1 MTNTIQI
8 LSIEKTGKESSLQ
21 KEHNNKS
28 IKIID
33 GYFFSRNLD
42 GQKFTKII
50 KLISND
56 VSKTILTKSDKE
68 FVTTLS
74 ITSLSKNKVYTD
86 LFSVEN
92 ESEMDHIS
100 LSRWSDLILVAPAS
114 SNFLTK
120 ISNGFS
126 DDLASTVIKA
136 SDKKVFLCP
145 AMNVRMWEHASNKQS
160 ISTLKSYG
168 YRILGPEIGEMACGE
183 FGEGKMLEVDE
194 IINQLEI
201 YFKQISKNKKLKA
214 IVTAGPTQELIDPVR
229 FITNRSSGKQ
239 GYEIAN
245 SLVENGFDTTLI
257 SGPTNLKPNDNLKL
271 IRVKTGEEM
280 YEKTMELLPCDLAIF
295 TAAVSDFKIKKFNKE
310 KIKKNKDQSFDLDLN
325 PDILELVSKSNKK
338 PKIVVGFAAESE
350 NLFDNARSKLEKKG
364 CDLIVAND
372 VSNNEIGFESDFNEV
387 HLFYKD
393 KNIDDEKI
401 PKNFKSVIADE
412 LIKKITNKFNFF
424 ND

>member
-1 MTNTIQI
+1 MKFLENKKI
-8 LSIEKTGKESSLQ
+8 LIIITGGIAAYKT
-21 KEHNNKS
+21 
-28 IKIID
+28 
-33 GYFFSRNLD
+33 LD
-42 GQKFTKII
+42 LIR
-50 KLISND
+50 KLSKLNCEI
-56 VSKTILTKSDKE
+56 KTILTKSGKE
-68 FVTTLS
+68 FVTPLS

-160 ISTLKSYG
+160 INTLKSYG

-271 IRVKTGEEM
+271 IKVKTGEEM

-295 TAAVSDFKIKKFNKE
+295 TAAVSDFKVKKFNKE

-350 NLFDNARSKLEKKG
+350 NLFDNAKSKLEKKG

>member
-1 MTNTIQI
+1 MKFLENKKI
-8 LSIEKTGKESSLQ
+8 LIIITGGIAAYKT
-21 KEHNNKS
+21 
-28 IKIID
+28 
-33 GYFFSRNLD
+33 LD
-42 GQKFTKII
+42 LIR
-50 KLISND
+50 KLSKLNCEI
-56 VSKTILTKSDKE
+56 KTILTKSGKE
-68 FVTTLS
+68 FVTPLS

-271 IRVKTGEEM
+271 IKVKTGEEM
-280 YEKTMELLPCDLAIF
+280 HKKTMELLPCDLAIF

-310 KIKKNKDQSFDLDLN
+310 KIKKNKDLSFDLDLN

>member
-1 MTNTIQI
+1 MKFLENKKI
-8 LSIEKTGKESSLQ
+8 LIIITGGIAAYKT
-21 KEHNNKS
+21 
-28 IKIID
+28 
-33 GYFFSRNLD
+33 LD
-42 GQKFTKII
+42 LIR
-50 KLISND
+50 KLSKLNCEI
-56 VSKTILTKSDKE
+56 KTILTKSGKE
-68 FVTTLS
+68 FVTPLS

-271 IRVKTGEEM
+271 IKVKTGEEM

-295 TAAVSDFKIKKFNKE
+295 TAAVSDFKVKKFNKE
-310 KIKKNKDQSFDLDLN
+310 KIKKNKDLSFDLDLN

-350 NLFDNARSKLEKKG
+350 NLFDNAKSKLEKKG

>member
-1 MTNTIQI
+1 MKFLENKKI
-8 LSIEKTGKESSLQ
+8 LIIITGGIAAYKT
-21 KEHNNKS
+21 
-28 IKIID
+28 
-33 GYFFSRNLD
+33 LD
-42 GQKFTKII
+42 LIR
-50 KLISND
+50 KLSKLNCEI
-56 VSKTILTKSDKE
+56 KTILTKSGKE
-68 FVTTLS
+68 FVTPLS

-168 YRILGPEIGEMACGE
+168 YKILGPEIGEMACGE

-257 SGPTNLKPNDNLKL
+257 SGPTNLEPNDNLKF
-271 IRVKTGEEM
+271 IKVKTGEEM
-280 YEKTMELLPCDLAIF
+280 HKKTMELLPCDLAIF

-310 KIKKNKDQSFDLDLN
+310 KIKKDKDQSFDLDLN

-372 VSNNEIGFESDFNEV
+372 VSNNEIGFESDFNEI

>member
-1 MTNTIQI
+1 MKFLENKKI
-8 LSIEKTGKESSLQ
+8 LIIITGGIAAYKT
-21 KEHNNKS
+21 
-28 IKIID
+28 
-33 GYFFSRNLD
+33 LD
-42 GQKFTKII
+42 LIR
-50 KLISND
+50 KLSKLNCEI
-56 VSKTILTKSDKE
+56 KTILTKSGKE
-68 FVTTLS
+68 FVTPLS

-160 ISTLKSYG
+160 ISTLKSFG

-194 IINQLEI
+194 IINQLEL

-271 IRVKTGEEM
+271 IKVKTGEEM

-350 NLFDNARSKLEKKG
+350 NLFDNARLKLEKKG

>member
-1 MTNTIQI
+1 MKFLENKKI
-8 LSIEKTGKESSLQ
+8 LIIITGGIAAYKT
-21 KEHNNKS
+21 
-28 IKIID
+28 
-33 GYFFSRNLD
+33 LD
-42 GQKFTKII
+42 LIR
-50 KLISND
+50 KLSKLNCEI
-56 VSKTILTKSDKE
+56 KTILTKSGKE
-68 FVTTLS
+68 FVTPLS

-160 ISTLKSYG
+160 INTLKSYG

-257 SGPTNLKPNDNLKL
+257 SGPTNLEPNDNLKL
-271 IRVKTGEEM
+271 IKVKTGEEM

-295 TAAVSDFKIKKFNKE
+295 TAAVSDFKVKKFNKE

-350 NLFDNARSKLEKKG
+350 NLFDNAKSKLEKKG

>member
-1 MTNTIQI
+1 MKFLENKKI
-8 LSIEKTGKESSLQ
+8 LIIITGGIAAYKT
-21 KEHNNKS
+21 
-28 IKIID
+28 
-33 GYFFSRNLD
+33 LD
-42 GQKFTKII
+42 LIR
-50 KLISND
+50 KLSKLNCEI
-56 VSKTILTKSDKE
+56 KTILTKSGKE
-68 FVTTLS
+68 FVTPLS

-201 YFKQISKNKKLKA
+201 YFKQISRNKKLKA

-271 IRVKTGEEM
+271 IKVKTGEEM

-295 TAAVSDFKIKKFNKE
+295 TAAVSDFKVKKFNKE

-350 NLFDNARSKLEKKG
+350 NLFNNARSKLEKKG

-372 VSNNEIGFESDFNEV
+372 VSNNEIGYESDFNEV

>member
-1 MTNTIQI
+1 MKFLENKKI
-8 LSIEKTGKESSLQ
+8 LIIITGGIAAYKT
-21 KEHNNKS
+21 
-28 IKIID
+28 
-33 GYFFSRNLD
+33 LD
-42 GQKFTKII
+42 LIR
-50 KLISND
+50 KLSKLNCEI
-56 VSKTILTKSDKE
+56 KTILTKSGKE
-68 FVTTLS
+68 FVTPLS

-257 SGPTNLKPNDNLKL
+257 SGPTNLEPNDNLKL
-271 IRVKTGEEM
+271 IKVKTGEEM
-280 YEKTMELLPCDLAIF
+280 HKKTMELLPCDLAIF

-350 NLFDNARSKLEKKG
+350 NLFDNAKSKLEKKG

>member
-1 MTNTIQI
+1 MKFLENKKI
-8 LSIEKTGKESSLQ
+8 LIIITGGIAAYKT
-21 KEHNNKS
+21 
-28 IKIID
+28 
-33 GYFFSRNLD
+33 LD
-42 GQKFTKII
+42 LIR
-50 KLISND
+50 KLSKLNCEI
-56 VSKTILTKSDKE
+56 KTILTKSGKE
-68 FVTTLS
+68 FVTPLS

-100 LSRWSDLILVAPAS
+100 LSRWSDFILVAPAS

-194 IINQLEI
+194 IINQLEL

-271 IRVKTGEEM
+271 IKVKTGEEM
-280 YEKTMELLPCDLAIF
+280 HKKTMELLPCDLAIF

-310 KIKKNKDQSFDLDLN
+310 KIKKNKNQSFDLDLN

>member
-1 MTNTIQI
+1 MKFLENKKI
-8 LSIEKTGKESSLQ
+8 LIIITGGIAAYKT
-21 KEHNNKS
+21 
-28 IKIID
+28 
-33 GYFFSRNLD
+33 LD
-42 GQKFTKII
+42 LIR
-50 KLISND
+50 KLSKLNCEI
-56 VSKTILTKSDKE
+56 KTILTKSGKE
-68 FVTTLS
+68 FVTPLS

-194 IINQLEI
+194 IINQLEL

-271 IRVKTGEEM
+271 IKVKTGEEM
-280 YEKTMELLPCDLAIF
+280 HKKTMELLPCDLAIF

-310 KIKKNKDQSFDLDLN
+310 KIKKNKDLSFDLDLN

>member
-1 MTNTIQI
+1 MKFLENKKILIIITGGIAAYKTLDLIRKLSKLNCQI
-8 LSIEKTGKESSLQ
+8 
-21 KEHNNKS
+21 
-28 IKIID
+28 
-33 GYFFSRNLD
+33 
-42 GQKFTKII
+42 
-50 KLISND
+50 
-56 VSKTILTKSDKE
+56 KTILTKSGKE
-68 FVTTLS
+68 FVTPLS

-126 DDLASTVIKA
+126 NDLASTVIKA

-194 IINQLEI
+194 IINQLEL

-271 IRVKTGEEM
+271 IKVKTGEEM
-280 YEKTMELLPCDLAIF
+280 YEKTMKLLPCDLAIF

-325 PDILELVSKSNKK
+325 PDILQLVSKSNKK

>member
-1 MTNTIQI
+1 MKFLENKKI
-8 LSIEKTGKESSLQ
+8 LIIITGGIAAYKTLDLIRKLSKLDCE
-21 KEHNNKS
+21 
-28 IKIID
+28 IK
-33 GYFFSRNLD
+33 
-42 GQKFTKII
+42 T
-50 KLISND
+50 
-56 VSKTILTKSDKE
+56 VLTKSGKE
-68 FVTTLS
+68 FVTPLS

-194 IINQLEI
+194 IINQLEL

-271 IRVKTGEEM
+271 IKVKTGEEM

-295 TAAVSDFKIKKFNKE
+295 TAAVSDFKIKKFNKG

-372 VSNNEIGFESDFNEV
+372 VSNNEIGFESNFNEV

-401 PKNFKSVIADE
+401 SKNFKSVIADE

>member
-1 MTNTIQI
+1 MKFLENKKI
-8 LSIEKTGKESSLQ
+8 LIIITGGIAAYKT
-21 KEHNNKS
+21 
-28 IKIID
+28 
-33 GYFFSRNLD
+33 LD
-42 GQKFTKII
+42 LIR
-50 KLISND
+50 KLSKLNCEI
-56 VSKTILTKSDKE
+56 KTILTKSGKE
-68 FVTTLS
+68 FVTPLS

-271 IRVKTGEEM
+271 IKVKTGEEM
-280 YEKTMELLPCDLAIF
+280 HKKTMELLPCDLAIF

-350 NLFDNARSKLEKKG
+350 NLFDNAKSKLEKKG

>member
-1 MTNTIQI
+1 MKFLENKKI
-8 LSIEKTGKESSLQ
+8 LIIITGGIAAYKT
-21 KEHNNKS
+21 
-28 IKIID
+28 
-33 GYFFSRNLD
+33 LD
-42 GQKFTKII
+42 LIR
-50 KLISND
+50 KLSKLNCEI
-56 VSKTILTKSDKE
+56 KTILTKSGQE
-68 FVTTLS
+68 FVTPLS

-271 IRVKTGEEM
+271 IKVKTGEEM

-295 TAAVSDFKIKKFNKE
+295 TAAVSDFKVKKFNKE

-338 PKIVVGFAAESE
+338 PKIVIGFAAESE

>member
-1 MTNTIQI
+1 MKFLENKKI
-8 LSIEKTGKESSLQ
+8 LIIITGGIAAYKT
-21 KEHNNKS
+21 
-28 IKIID
+28 
-33 GYFFSRNLD
+33 LD
-42 GQKFTKII
+42 LIR
-50 KLISND
+50 KLSKLNCEI
-56 VSKTILTKSDKE
+56 KTILTKSGKE
-68 FVTTLS
+68 FVTPLS

-201 YFKQISKNKKLKA
+201 YFKQKSKNKKLKA

-271 IRVKTGEEM
+271 IKVKTGEEM
-280 YEKTMELLPCDLAIF
+280 HKKTMELLPCDLAIF

>member
-1 MTNTIQI
+1 MKFLENKKI
-8 LSIEKTGKESSLQ
+8 LVIITGGIAAYKSLDL
-21 KEHNNKS
+21 
-28 IKIID
+28 I
-33 GYFFSRNLD
+33 R
-42 GQKFTKII
+42 
-50 KLISND
+50 KLSKLNCEI
-56 VSKTILTKSDKE
+56 KTILTKSGKE
-68 FVTTLS
+68 FVTPLS

-257 SGPTNLKPNDNLKL
+257 SGPTNLKPNDNLNL
-271 IRVKTGEEM
+271 IKVKTGEEM

-295 TAAVSDFKIKKFNKE
+295 TAAVSDFKVKKFNKE

-325 PDILELVSKSNKK
+325 PDILELVSKSNTK

-393 KNIDDEKI
+393 KNIEDEKI

>member
-1 MTNTIQI
+1 MKFLENKKI
-8 LSIEKTGKESSLQ
+8 LIIITGGIAAYKT
-21 KEHNNKS
+21 
-28 IKIID
+28 
-33 GYFFSRNLD
+33 LD
-42 GQKFTKII
+42 LIR
-50 KLISND
+50 KLSKLNCEI
-56 VSKTILTKSDKE
+56 KTILTKSGKE
-68 FVTTLS
+68 FVTPLS

-257 SGPTNLKPNDNLKL
+257 SGPTNLEPNDNLKL
-271 IRVKTGEEM
+271 IKVKTGEEM
-280 YEKTMELLPCDLAIF
+280 HKKTMELLPCDLAIF

-310 KIKKNKDQSFDLDLN
+310 KIKKDKDQSFDLDLN

-387 HLFYKD
+387 YLFYKD

>member
-1 MTNTIQI
+1 MKFLENKKI
-8 LSIEKTGKESSLQ
+8 LIIITGGIAAYKT
-21 KEHNNKS
+21 
-28 IKIID
+28 
-33 GYFFSRNLD
+33 LD
-42 GQKFTKII
+42 LIR
-50 KLISND
+50 KLSKLNCEI
-56 VSKTILTKSDKE
+56 KTILTKSGKE
-68 FVTTLS
+68 FVTPLS
-74 ITSLSKNKVYTD
+74 ITALSKNKVFTD
-86 LFSVEN
+86 LFSLEN

-136 SDKKVFLCP
+136 SDKKIFLCP

-160 ISTLKSYG
+160 INTLKSYG

-183 FGEGKMLEVDE
+183 FGEGKMLELDE
-194 IINQLEI
+194 IVNQLEL

-257 SGPTNLKPNDNLKL
+257 SGPTNLEPNDNLKL
-271 IRVKTGEEM
+271 IKVKTGEEM

-295 TAAVSDFKIKKFNKE
+295 TAAVSDFKVKKFNKE
-310 KIKKNKDQSFDLDLN
+310 KIKKNKDLSFDLDLN

-412 LIKKITNKFNFF
+412 LIKKITNKLNFF

>member
-1 MTNTIQI
+1 MKFLENKKI
-8 LSIEKTGKESSLQ
+8 LIIITGGIAAYKT
-21 KEHNNKS
+21 
-28 IKIID
+28 
-33 GYFFSRNLD
+33 LD
-42 GQKFTKII
+42 LIR
-50 KLISND
+50 KLSKLNCEI
-56 VSKTILTKSDKE
+56 KTILTKSGKE
-68 FVTTLS
+68 FVTPLS

-194 IINQLEI
+194 IINQLEL

-271 IRVKTGEEM
+271 IKIKTGEEM

-295 TAAVSDFKIKKFNKE
+295 TAAVSDFKVKKFNKE

>member
-1 MTNTIQI
+1 MKFLENKKI
-8 LSIEKTGKESSLQ
+8 LIIITGGIAAYKT
-21 KEHNNKS
+21 
-28 IKIID
+28 
-33 GYFFSRNLD
+33 LD
-42 GQKFTKII
+42 LIR
-50 KLISND
+50 KLSKLNCEI
-56 VSKTILTKSDKE
+56 KTILTKSGKE
-68 FVTTLS
+68 FVTPLS

-257 SGPTNLKPNDNLKL
+257 SGPTNLEPNDNLKL
-271 IRVKTGEEM
+271 IKVKTGEEM
-280 YEKTMELLPCDLAIF
+280 HKKTMELLPCDLAIF
-295 TAAVSDFKIKKFNKE
+295 TAAVSDFKVKKFNKE

>member
-1 MTNTIQI
+1 MKFLENKKI
-8 LSIEKTGKESSLQ
+8 LIIITGGIAAYKT
-21 KEHNNKS
+21 
-28 IKIID
+28 
-33 GYFFSRNLD
+33 LD
-42 GQKFTKII
+42 LIR
-50 KLISND
+50 KLSKLNCEI
-56 VSKTILTKSDKE
+56 KTILTKSGKE
-68 FVTTLS
+68 FVTPLS

-257 SGPTNLKPNDNLKL
+257 SGPTTLRPNDNLKL
-271 IRVKTGEEM
+271 IKVKTGEEM
-280 YEKTMELLPCDLAIF
+280 HKKTMELLPCDLAIF

-310 KIKKNKDQSFDLDLN
+310 KIKKDKDQSFDLDLN

-393 KNIDDEKI
+393 KNIEDEKI

>member
-1 MTNTIQI
+1 MKFLENKKI
-8 LSIEKTGKESSLQ
+8 LIIITGGIAAYKT
-21 KEHNNKS
+21 
-28 IKIID
+28 
-33 GYFFSRNLD
+33 LD
-42 GQKFTKII
+42 LIR
-50 KLISND
+50 KLSKLNCEI
-56 VSKTILTKSDKE
+56 KTILTKSGKE
-68 FVTTLS
+68 FVTPLS

-201 YFKQISKNKKLKA
+201 YFKQKSKNKKLKA

-271 IRVKTGEEM
+271 IKVKTGEEM

-295 TAAVSDFKIKKFNKE
+295 TAAVSDFKVKKFNKE
-310 KIKKNKDQSFDLDLN
+310 KIKKNKDLSFDLDLN

-350 NLFDNARSKLEKKG
+350 NLFDNAKSKLEKKG

-412 LIKKITNKFNFF
+412 LIKKITDKFNFF

>member
-1 MTNTIQI
+1 MKFLENKKI
-8 LSIEKTGKESSLQ
+8 LIIITGGIAAYKT
-21 KEHNNKS
+21 
-28 IKIID
+28 
-33 GYFFSRNLD
+33 LD
-42 GQKFTKII
+42 LIR
-50 KLISND
+50 KLSKLNCEI
-56 VSKTILTKSDKE
+56 KTILTKSGKE
-68 FVTTLS
+68 FVTPLS
-74 ITSLSKNKVYTD
+74 ITALSKNKVFTD

-194 IINQLEI
+194 IINQLEL
-201 YFKQISKNKKLKA
+201 YFKQISKNNKLKA

-257 SGPTNLKPNDNLKL
+257 SGPTNLEPNDNLKL
-271 IRVKTGEEM
+271 IKVKTGEEM

-295 TAAVSDFKIKKFNKE
+295 TAAVSDFKVKKFNKE

-325 PDILELVSKSNKK
+325 PDILQLVSKSNKK

-350 NLFDNARSKLEKKG
+350 NLFDNARSKLGKKG

-372 VSNNEIGFESDFNEV
+372 VSNNKIGFESDFNEV

>member
-1 MTNTIQI
+1 MKFLENKKI
-8 LSIEKTGKESSLQ
+8 LIIITGGIAAYKT
-21 KEHNNKS
+21 
-28 IKIID
+28 
-33 GYFFSRNLD
+33 LD
-42 GQKFTKII
+42 LIR
-50 KLISND
+50 KLSKLNCEI
-56 VSKTILTKSDKE
+56 KTILTKSGKE
-68 FVTTLS
+68 FVTPLS

-194 IINQLEI
+194 IINQLEL

-271 IRVKTGEEM
+271 IKVKTGEEM

-295 TAAVSDFKIKKFNKE
+295 TAAVSDFKVKKFNKE

-338 PKIVVGFAAESE
+338 PKIVVGFADESE

-372 VSNNEIGFESDFNEV
+372 VSNSEIGFESDFNEV

>member
-1 MTNTIQI
+1 MKFLENKKI
-8 LSIEKTGKESSLQ
+8 LIIITGGIAAYKT
-21 KEHNNKS
+21 
-28 IKIID
+28 
-33 GYFFSRNLD
+33 LD
-42 GQKFTKII
+42 LIR
-50 KLISND
+50 KLSKLNCEI
-56 VSKTILTKSDKE
+56 KTILTKSGKE
-68 FVTTLS
+68 FVTPLS

-257 SGPTNLKPNDNLKL
+257 SGPTNLKPNDNLKF
-271 IRVKTGEEM
+271 IKVKTGEEM
-280 YEKTMELLPCDLAIF
+280 HKKTMELLPCDLAIF

-310 KIKKNKDQSFDLDLN
+310 KIKKDKDQSFDLDLN

-393 KNIDDEKI
+393 KNINDEKI

>member
-1 MTNTIQI
+1 MKFLENKKI
-8 LSIEKTGKESSLQ
+8 LIIITGGIAAYKSLDL
-21 KEHNNKS
+21 
-28 IKIID
+28 I
-33 GYFFSRNLD
+33 R
-42 GQKFTKII
+42 
-50 KLISND
+50 KLSKLNCEI
-56 VSKTILTKSDKE
+56 KTILTKSGKE
-68 FVTTLS
+68 FVTPLS

-194 IINQLEI
+194 IINQLEL

-271 IRVKTGEEM
+271 IKVKTGEEM
-280 YEKTMELLPCDLAIF
+280 HKKTMELLPCDLAIF

>member
-1 MTNTIQI
+1 MKFLENKKI
-8 LSIEKTGKESSLQ
+8 LIIITGGIAAYKT
-21 KEHNNKS
+21 
-28 IKIID
+28 
-33 GYFFSRNLD
+33 LD
-42 GQKFTKII
+42 LIR
-50 KLISND
+50 KLSKLNCEI
-56 VSKTILTKSDKE
+56 KTILTKSGKE
-68 FVTTLS
+68 FVTPLS

-271 IRVKTGEEM
+271 IKVKTGEEM
-280 YEKTMELLPCDLAIF
+280 HKKTMELLPCDLAIF

-325 PDILELVSKSNKK
+325 PDILQLVSKSNKK

>member
-1 MTNTIQI
+1 MKFLENKKI
-8 LSIEKTGKESSLQ
+8 LIIITGGIAAYKT
-21 KEHNNKS
+21 
-28 IKIID
+28 
-33 GYFFSRNLD
+33 LD
-42 GQKFTKII
+42 LIRKLSKFNCEI
-50 KLISND
+50 
-56 VSKTILTKSDKE
+56 KTILTKSGKE
-68 FVTTLS
+68 FVTPLS

-100 LSRWSDLILVAPAS
+100 LSRWSDLIIVAPAS

-145 AMNVRMWEHASNKQS
+145 AMNVRMWEHVSNKQS
-160 ISTLKSYG
+160 INTLKSYG

-257 SGPTNLKPNDNLKL
+257 SGPTNLEPNDNLKL
-271 IRVKTGEEM
+271 IKVKTGEEM
-280 YEKTMELLPCDLAIF
+280 HKKTMELLPCDLAIF

-325 PDILELVSKSNKK
+325 PDILQLVSKSNKK
-338 PKIVVGFAAESE
+338 PKFVVGFAAESE

-393 KNIDDEKI
+393 KNINDEKI

-412 LIKKITNKFNFF
+412 IIKKITNKFNFF

>member
-1 MTNTIQI
+1 MKFLENKKI
-8 LSIEKTGKESSLQ
+8 LIIITGGIAAYKT
-21 KEHNNKS
+21 
-28 IKIID
+28 
-33 GYFFSRNLD
+33 LD
-42 GQKFTKII
+42 LIR
-50 KLISND
+50 KLSKLNCEI
-56 VSKTILTKSDKE
+56 KTILTKSGKE
-68 FVTTLS
+68 FVTPLS
-74 ITSLSKNKVYTD
+74 ISSLSKNKVYTD

-271 IRVKTGEEM
+271 IKVKTGEEM
-280 YEKTMELLPCDLAIF
+280 HKKTMELLPCDLAIF

-310 KIKKNKDQSFDLDLN
+310 KIKKDKDQSFDLDLN

-350 NLFDNARSKLEKKG
+350 NLFNNARSKLEKKG

>member
-1 MTNTIQI
+1 
-8 LSIEKTGKESSLQ
+8 
-21 KEHNNKS
+21 
-28 IKIID
+28 
-33 GYFFSRNLD
+33 
-42 GQKFTKII
+42 
-50 KLISND
+50 
-56 VSKTILTKSDKE
+56 
-68 FVTTLS
+68 
-74 ITSLSKNKVYTD
+74 
-86 LFSVEN
+86 
-92 ESEMDHIS
+92 
-100 LSRWSDLILVAPAS
+100 
-114 SNFLTK
+114 
-120 ISNGFS
+120 
-126 DDLASTVIKA
+126 
-136 SDKKVFLCP
+136 
-145 AMNVRMWEHASNKQS
+145 MNVRMWEHASNKQR
-160 ISTLKSYG
+160 ISTLKGYG
-168 YRILGPEIGEMACGE
+168 YRILGPEIGEMAFGE

-245 SLVENGFDTTLI
+245 SLVENGFDTTFI
-257 SGPTNLKPNDNLKL
+257 SGPTNLEANDNLKL
-271 IRVKTGEEM
+271 IKVKTGEEM
-280 YEKTMELLPCDLAIF
+280 YKKTMELLPCDLAIF

-310 KIKKNKDQSFDLDLN
+310 KIKKDKDQSFDLDLN

>member
-1 MTNTIQI
+1 MKFLENKKI
-8 LSIEKTGKESSLQ
+8 LIIITCGIAAYKT
-21 KEHNNKS
+21 
-28 IKIID
+28 
-33 GYFFSRNLD
+33 LD
-42 GQKFTKII
+42 LIR
-50 KLISND
+50 KLSKLNCEI
-56 VSKTILTKSDKE
+56 KTILTKSGKE
-68 FVTTLS
+68 FVTPLS

-136 SDKKVFLCP
+136 SDKKVFLSP

-160 ISTLKSYG
+160 ISTLKSYH

-257 SGPTNLKPNDNLKL
+257 SGPTSLKPNDNLKL
-271 IRVKTGEEM
+271 IKVKTGEEM
-280 YEKTMELLPCDLAIF
+280 YEKTMELLPCDIAIF
-295 TAAVSDFKIKKFNKE
+295 TAAVSDFKVNKFNKE

>member
-1 MTNTIQI
+1 MKFLENKKI
-8 LSIEKTGKESSLQ
+8 LIIITGGIAAYKT
-21 KEHNNKS
+21 
-28 IKIID
+28 
-33 GYFFSRNLD
+33 LD
-42 GQKFTKII
+42 LIR
-50 KLISND
+50 KLSKLNCEI
-56 VSKTILTKSDKE
+56 KTILTKSGKE
-68 FVTTLS
+68 FVTPLS

-271 IRVKTGEEM
+271 IKVKTGEEM
-280 YEKTMELLPCDLAIF
+280 HKKTMELLPCDLAIF

-350 NLFDNARSKLEKKG
+350 NLFNNARSKLEKKG

-401 PKNFKSVIADE
+401 PKNLKSVIADE

>member
-1 MTNTIQI
+1 MKFLENKKI
-8 LSIEKTGKESSLQ
+8 LIIITGGIAAYKT
-21 KEHNNKS
+21 
-28 IKIID
+28 
-33 GYFFSRNLD
+33 LD
-42 GQKFTKII
+42 LIR
-50 KLISND
+50 KLSKLNCEI
-56 VSKTILTKSDKE
+56 KTILTKSGKE
-68 FVTTLS
+68 FVTPLS

-160 ISTLKSYG
+160 ISNLKSYG

-271 IRVKTGEEM
+271 IKVKTGEEM

-295 TAAVSDFKIKKFNKE
+295 TAAVSDFKVKKFNKE

>member
-1 MTNTIQI
+1 MKFLENKKI
-8 LSIEKTGKESSLQ
+8 LIIITGGIAAYKT
-21 KEHNNKS
+21 
-28 IKIID
+28 
-33 GYFFSRNLD
+33 LD
-42 GQKFTKII
+42 LIR
-50 KLISND
+50 KLSKLNCET
-56 VSKTILTKSDKE
+56 KTILTKSGKE
-68 FVTTLS
+68 FVTPLS

-194 IINQLEI
+194 IINQLEL

-257 SGPTNLKPNDNLKL
+257 SGPTNLEPNDNLKL
-271 IRVKTGEEM
+271 IKVKTGEEM

-295 TAAVSDFKIKKFNKE
+295 TAAVSDFKVKKFNKE

-325 PDILELVSKSNKK
+325 PDILQLVSKSNKK
-338 PKIVVGFAAESE
+338 PKVVVGFAAESE
-350 NLFDNARSKLEKKG
+350 NLFGNAKSKLEKKG

>member
-1 MTNTIQI
+1 MKFLENKKI
-8 LSIEKTGKESSLQ
+8 LIIITGGIAAYKT
-21 KEHNNKS
+21 
-28 IKIID
+28 
-33 GYFFSRNLD
+33 LD
-42 GQKFTKII
+42 LIR
-50 KLISND
+50 KLSKLNCEI
-56 VSKTILTKSDKE
+56 KTILTKSGKE
-68 FVTTLS
+68 FVTPLS

-194 IINQLEI
+194 IINQLVI

-257 SGPTNLKPNDNLKL
+257 SGPTNLEPNDNLKL
-271 IRVKTGEEM
+271 IKVKTGEEM
-280 YEKTMELLPCDLAIF
+280 HKKTMELLPCDLAIF

-310 KIKKNKDQSFDLDLN
+310 KIKKDKDQSFDLDLN

>member
-1 MTNTIQI
+1 MKFLENKKI
-8 LSIEKTGKESSLQ
+8 LIIITGGIAAYKT
-21 KEHNNKS
+21 
-28 IKIID
+28 
-33 GYFFSRNLD
+33 LD
-42 GQKFTKII
+42 LIR
-50 KLISND
+50 KLSKLNCEI
-56 VSKTILTKSDKE
+56 KTILTKSGKE
-68 FVTTLS
+68 FVTPLS

-271 IRVKTGEEM
+271 IKVKTGEEM

-295 TAAVSDFKIKKFNKE
+295 TAAVSDFKVKKFNKE

-338 PKIVVGFAAESE
+338 PKIVIGFAAESE

-372 VSNNEIGFESDFNEV
+372 VSNSEIGFESDFNEV

>member
-1 MTNTIQI
+1 MKFLENKKI
-8 LSIEKTGKESSLQ
+8 LIIITGGIAAYKT
-21 KEHNNKS
+21 
-28 IKIID
+28 
-33 GYFFSRNLD
+33 LD
-42 GQKFTKII
+42 LIR
-50 KLISND
+50 KLSKLNCEI
-56 VSKTILTKSDKE
+56 KTILTKSGKE
-68 FVTTLS
+68 FVTPLS

-92 ESEMDHIS
+92 ESEMDHSS

-160 ISTLKSYG
+160 INTLKSYG

-271 IRVKTGEEM
+271 IKVKTGEEM

-295 TAAVSDFKIKKFNKE
+295 TAAVSDFKVKKFNKE

-350 NLFDNARSKLEKKG
+350 NLFNNARSKLEKKG

-401 PKNFKSVIADE
+401 PKNCKSVIADE
-412 LIKKITNKFNFF
+412 LIKKIKSDSYCWTYSRI
-424 ND
+424 D